1 MKKMVLI
8 KSMIYACLYFI
19 FVGAVFAQEE
29 LKTLSDDPFY
39 QAKRQTETAK
49 LNASFDPLERA
60 TLHTGYAEE
69 RLAEVKAVVSKGRH
83 EFAGD
88 LLKNYET
95 SINGAVD
102 EINRAQAQGRDVSE
116 ALSAV
121 ERSTTKHT
129 EVLTDL
135 LGKVPEEARPAI
147 KRAIEV
153 SKRGRNTALD
163 RLERI
168 QRGEIPAGKPEG
180 VGPPGKPERPER
192 VERPGRSGIP
202 GGIDRPGGFGGP
214 GGGRPGG
221 GPPGGRG
228 R

>member
-1 MKKMVLI
+1 VRKMKII
-8 KSMIYACLYFI
+8 KSVLPLICCLF

-29 LKTLSDDPFY
+29 LKTLPDDPLY
-39 QAKRQTETAK
+39 QAKRQMETAQ
-49 LNASFDPLERA
+49 LNAAFDPLEKA
-60 TLHTGYAEE
+60 TLHTKYAGE
-69 RLAEVKAVVSKGRH
+69 RLAEVKAMISKGRH

-88 LLKNYET
+88 MLKDYET
-95 SINGAVD
+95 AIKGAMD
-102 EINRAQAQGRDVSE
+102 EINRAQGRDVSK
-116 ALSAV
+116 ALEAV

-135 LGKVPEEARPAI
+135 LGKVPEQARPAI
-147 KRAIEV
+147 QHAIEV
-153 SKRGRNTALD
+153 SKRGRNTAFD

-180 VGPPGKPERPER
+180 IGRPEKPEGPGRLERPER
-192 VERPGRSGIP
+192 PAIP
-202 GGIDRPGGFGGP
+202 GGIGRPGGFGGP

-228 R
+228 K

>member
-1 MKKMVLI
+1 MKLI
-8 KSMIYACLYFI
+8 KLMLFLMCWVF
-19 FVGAVFAQEE
+19 FTGAVLAQEE
-29 LKTLSDDPFY
+29 LKLLPDDPLY

-49 LNASFDPLERA
+49 LNASIDPLEKA
-60 TLHTGYAEE
+60 TLHTGHARE
-69 RLAEVKAVVSKGRH
+69 RLAEAQAMVSKGKH
-83 EFAGD
+83 EFVGD
-88 LLKNYET
+88 LVRDYET
-95 SINGAVD
+95 SINGAMN
-102 EINRAQAQGRDVSE
+102 EINRAQAQGRDVSK

-129 EVLTDL
+129 EVLSNL

-147 KRAIEV
+147 QRAIEV
-153 SKRGRNTALD
+153 SQRGRNTALD

-180 VGPPGKPERPER
+180 IERPERPER
-192 VERPGRSGIP
+192 PERMEKPGRPAIP
-202 GGIDRPGGFGGP
+202 GGIDTPGGFGVP

-221 GPPGGRG
+221 GPPGGKG